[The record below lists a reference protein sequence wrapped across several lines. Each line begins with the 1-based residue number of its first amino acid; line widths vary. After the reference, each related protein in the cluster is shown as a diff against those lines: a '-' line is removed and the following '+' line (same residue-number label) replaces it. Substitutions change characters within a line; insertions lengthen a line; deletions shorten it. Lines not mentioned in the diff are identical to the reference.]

1 MNETEKTK
9 NTNRTNETEKTEDTK
24 RTNHDKLPRD
34 KTKYISI
41 REASIITGI
50 NAQTLRKLGDEN
62 KIKCYKTL
70 SGQRKF
76 DKEYL
81 EKMCNNV
88 NIDDKINQDKKQN
101 YIYTRVS
108 SKKQSDDLDRQ
119 IEFIRNKRTEYTS
132 YISVSDIASGINF
145 NRKGL
150 TTILDAALQ
159 GTLGEVI
166 VAHRD
171 RLCRFGFDL
180 IKIIIEKQG
189 GKITVLDDERNK
201 SSEQELSED
210 LLSIVH
216 IYSCRQMGKRSYKAR
231 TKIIENT
238 IKDEQKSTDNN

>member
-1 MNETEKTK
+1 MNGEEKKEITK
-9 NTNRTNETEKTEDTK
+9 SRPNTS
-24 RTNHDKLPRD
+24 KLPRD

-76 DKEYL
+76 DKSYL
-81 EKMCNNV
+81 EKMCNNDD
-88 NIDDKINQDKKQN
+88 NDDKIDKDTKKN

-108 SKKQSDDLDRQ
+108 SKKQSDDLSRQ
-119 IEFIRNKRTEYTS
+119 VEFIKNKRTEYTS
-132 YISVSDIASGINF
+132 YISISDIGSGINF

-150 TTILDAALQ
+150 TAILDAALQ

-180 IKIIIEKQG
+180 IKLIIEKQG

-216 IYSCRQMGKRSYKAR
+216 IYSCRQMGKRSYKA
-231 TKIIENT
+231 KIENIKNT
-238 IKDEQKSTDNN
+238 IKNESTTTENN

>member
-1 MNETEKTK
+1 MNGEEEKKITK
-9 NTNRTNETEKTEDTK
+9 PRPNTS
-24 RTNHDKLPRD
+24 KLPRD

-76 DKEYL
+76 DKSYL
-81 EKMCNNV
+81 EKMCNNDD
-88 NIDDKINQDKKQN
+88 NDDKIDKDTKKN

-108 SKKQSDDLDRQ
+108 SKKQSDDLSRQ
-119 IEFIRNKRTEYTS
+119 IEFIKNKRTEYTS
-132 YISVSDIASGINF
+132 YISISDIGSGINF

-180 IKIIIEKQG
+180 IKLIIEKKG
-189 GKITVLDDERNK
+189 GKVTVLDDERNK

-216 IYSCRQMGKRSYKAR
+216 IYSCRQMGKRSYKA
-231 TKIIENT
+231 KIENIKNT
-238 IKDEQKSTDNN
+238 IKNESISTENN

>member
-1 MNETEKTK
+1 MNGEEKK
-9 NTNRTNETEKTEDTK
+9 EIIKPKQVNNN
-24 RTNHDKLPRD
+24 KLPRD
-34 KTKYISI
+34 KTKYVSI

-70 SGQRKF
+70 SNQRKF

-81 EKMCNNV
+81 EKMCNND
-88 NIDDKINQDKKQN
+88 NIDDKVDQDKKQN

-108 SKKQSDDLDRQ
+108 SKKQSDDLSRQ
-119 IEFIRNKRTEYTS
+119 IEFIRNKRPEYTS
-132 YISVSDIASGINF
+132 YIPISDIASGINF

-150 TTILDAALQ
+150 STILDAALQ
-159 GTLGEVI
+159 GTIGEII

-180 IKIIIEKQG
+180 IKLIIEKQG

-231 TKIIENT
+231 TQIIDNS
-238 IKDEQKSTDNN
+238 IKDEQTTATNN

>member
-1 MNETEKTK
+1 MNGEEKKEITK
-9 NTNRTNETEKTEDTK
+9 PRPNTS
-24 RTNHDKLPRD
+24 KLPRD

-76 DKEYL
+76 DKSYL
-81 EKMCNNV
+81 EKMCNNDD
-88 NIDDKINQDKKQN
+88 NDDKIDKDTKKN

-108 SKKQSDDLDRQ
+108 SKKQSDDLSRQ
-119 IEFIRNKRTEYTS
+119 VEFIKNKRPEYTS
-132 YISVSDIASGINF
+132 YISISDIGSGINF

-150 TTILDAALQ
+150 TTILDTALQ

-180 IKIIIEKQG
+180 IKLIIEKQG

-201 SSEQELSED
+201 SSEEELSED

-216 IYSCRQMGKRSYKAR
+216 IYSCRQMGKRSYKA
-231 TKIIENT
+231 KIENIKNT
-238 IKDEQKSTDNN
+238 IKNESIATENN

>member
-1 MNETEKTK
+1 MNAEEK
-9 NTNRTNETEKTEDTK
+9 NERIKQK
-24 RTNHDKLPRD
+24 SINNNKLPRD
-34 KTKYISI
+34 KTKYVSI

-70 SGQRKF
+70 SNQRKF

-81 EKMCNNV
+81 EKMCNNDNSNDQV
-88 NIDDKINQDKKQN
+88 DKNQKQN

-108 SKKQSDDLDRQ
+108 SKKQVDDLSRQ
-119 IEFIRNKRTEYTS
+119 IEFIRNKRQEYAS
-132 YISVSDIASGINF
+132 YISISDIASGINF

-150 TTILDAALQ
+150 ITILDAALQ
-159 GTLGEVI
+159 GTIGEI
-166 VAHRD
+166 IIAHRD

-180 IKIIIEKQG
+180 IKLVIEKQG
-189 GKITVLDDERNK
+189 GKITVLDDEQNK

-216 IYSCRQMGKRSYKAR
+216 IYSYRQMGKRSYKTR
-231 TKIIENT
+231 TKIIDSP
-238 IKDEQKSTDNN
+238 IKNEQTSATCY

>member
-1 MNETEKTK
+1 MSEKEIK
-9 NTNRTNETEKTEDTK
+9 HKHNY
-24 RTNHDKLPRD
+24 DKLCRD
-34 KTKYISI
+34 KTQFISI

-50 NAQTLRKLGDEN
+50 NPQTLRRLGDEN

-76 DKEYL
+76 DKNYL
-81 EKMCNNV
+81 EKMCNND
-88 NIDDKINQDKKQN
+88 NNDDQINKDKKQN

-108 SKKQSDDLDRQ
+108 SKKQVEDLSRQ
-119 IEFIRNKRTEYTS
+119 IEFIKNKRPEYAT
-132 YISVSDIASGINF
+132 YISISDIASGINF

-150 TTILDAALQ
+150 ITILDAALH
-159 GTLGEVI
+159 GTIGEI
-166 VAHRD
+166 IIAHRD

-180 IKIIIEKQG
+180 IKIIIEKKG

-216 IYSCRQMGKRSYKAR
+216 IYSCRQMGKRSYKTR
-231 TKIIENT
+231 IKNINNT
-238 IKDEQKSTDNN
+238 IKNEQST

>member
-1 MNETEKTK
+1 MNENEEKK
-9 NTNRTNETEKTEDTK
+9 NIKPRPNTS
-24 RTNHDKLPRD
+24 KLPRD

-76 DKEYL
+76 DKSYL
-81 EKMCNNV
+81 EKMCNNDD
-88 NIDDKINQDKKQN
+88 NDDKIDKDTKKN

-108 SKKQSDDLDRQ
+108 SKKQSDDLSRQ
-119 IEFIRNKRTEYTS
+119 VEFIKNKRTEYTS
-132 YISVSDIASGINF
+132 YISISDIGSGINF

-180 IKIIIEKQG
+180 IKLIIEKKG
-189 GKITVLDDERNK
+189 GKVTVLDDERNK
-201 SSEQELSED
+201 SSEEELSED

-216 IYSCRQMGKRSYKAR
+216 IYSCRQMGKRSYKA
-231 TKIIENT
+231 KIENIKNT
-238 IKDEQKSTDNN
+238 IKNESISTENN

>member
-1 MNETEKTK
+1 MNEKEQEEIIKSK
-9 NTNRTNETEKTEDTK
+9 SKPHNNN
-24 RTNHDKLPRD
+24 KLPRD
-34 KTKYISI
+34 KTKYVSI

-70 SGQRKF
+70 SNQRKF

-81 EKMCNNV
+81 EKMCNNDV
-88 NIDDKINQDKKQN
+88 SNDKIDKDKKQN

-108 SKKQSDDLDRQ
+108 SKKQADDLSRQ
-119 IEFIRNKRTEYTS
+119 IEYVRNKWPEYAS
-132 YISVSDIASGINF
+132 YIPISDIASGINF

-150 TTILDAALQ
+150 STILDAALQ
-159 GTLGEVI
+159 GIIGEVI

-180 IKIIIEKQG
+180 IKLIIEKQG

-231 TKIIENT
+231 TQIIENP
-238 IKDEQKSTDNN
+238 IKNEQTPTTNN